1 MKKNNNDNNIKAVVL
16 AGGLGTRLYPLT
28 RKTAKCMVPV
38 NGKPLLEH
46 IIQYLASYGFREIV
60 ITVGDRRQQIM
71 KHFGNGSKFGVKL
84 HYSVE
89 RKALGTA
96 GSLKNAERLIT
107 DTALVMQSDTITNFK
122 LNEIISFHKE
132 KGALATIA
140 LTSVKNAKGYGL
152 AVMNENKRI
161 TKFEEKPARSFSN
174 LVNSGIYVLERKVL
188 DHIPTNRK
196 FDFSRDL
203 FPLLL
208 RKKLS
213 LYGIEVSG
221 YWFDIGTP
229 DSYRNANEYL
239 QLHETRRI
247 HIKSLICSYRR
258 LGGKGVY
265 KTCVRIPYFSSL
277 GWVLESV
284 CANSILQ

>member
-1 MKKNNNDNNIKAVVL
+1 MKKNNNDDDIKAVVL

-28 RKTAKCMVPV
+28 RKTAKCMLPV

-46 IIQYLASYGFREIV
+46 IIQYLASYGFREIIV
-60 ITVGDRRQQIM
+60 TVGNKRQQTM
-71 KHFGNGSKFGVKL
+71 KHFGDGSKFGVKL

-89 RKALGTA
+89 SKALGTA

-107 DTALVMQSDTITNFK
+107 GTVLVMQGDTLANFK
-122 LNEIISFHKE
+122 LNEIISFHNK

-140 LTSVKNAKGYGL
+140 LTSVKNTKGYGI
-152 AVMNENKRI
+152 AVIDKNKRI
-161 TKFEEKPARSFSN
+161 TKFEEKPARGFSN
-174 LVNSGIYVLERKVL
+174 LVNSGIYVLERTVL

-208 RKKLS
+208 RKKLP

-229 DSYRNANEYL
+229 ESYRNANEYL
-239 QLHETRRI
+239 QLHESR
-247 HIKSLICSYRR
+247 
-258 LGGKGVY
+258 
-265 KTCVRIPYFSSL
+265 
-277 GWVLESV
+277 
-284 CANSILQ
+284 

>member
-1 MKKNNNDNNIKAVVL
+1 MKKNNNDSNIKAVVL

-28 RKTAKCMVPV
+28 RKTAKCMIPV

-46 IIQYLASYGFREIV
+46 IIQYLTSYGFSEIIV
-60 ITVGDRRQQIM
+60 TVGNKRQQIM

-107 DTALVMQSDTITNFK
+107 DTALVIQGDTLTNFK
-122 LNEIISFHKE
+122 LNEIISFHNK
-132 KGALATIA
+132 KGALTTMV
-140 LTSVKNAKGYGL
+140 LTSVKNTKGYGI
-152 AVMNENKRI
+152 AVIDKNKRI

-174 LVNSGIYVLERKVL
+174 LVNSGIYVLERTVL

-208 RKKLS
+208 RKKLP

-229 DSYRNANEYL
+229 ESYRNANEYL
-239 QLHETRRI
+239 QLHETR
-247 HIKSLICSYRR
+247 
-258 LGGKGVY
+258 
-265 KTCVRIPYFSSL
+265 
-277 GWVLESV
+277 
-284 CANSILQ
+284 